1 MESVINLAGVA
12 EMFVKSLFWDAVLR
26 YTIFVQFTMS
36 FIALIKVF
44 GEGGFGNVTL
54 SNIGFALLISVPLSF
69 VTALGIVLY
78 EKKKGGDV

>member
-1 MESVINLAGVA
+1 
-12 EMFVKSLFWDAVLR
+12 
-26 YTIFVQFTMS
+26 MS